1 MSEKDIATVLSDK
14 GQELK
19 KLIKDYD
26 ANLEQW
32 KFSVEETTDS
42 NRVELAAKALIR
54 SKYKRE
60 CEPSP

>member
-32 KFSVEETTDS
+32 KFSVEETKEGIH
-42 NRVELAAKALIR
+42 VELAAKALIK
-54 SKYKRE
+54 SKSKRE
-60 CEPSP
+60 